1 MGNLIT
7 ALLVT
12 AGLFLCLG
20 IRAADMPEK
29 KKSRRRRIRFLSG
42 KPPGRIERMASEA
55 EQMLTAAGMQA
66 QLGTYKRLALVL
78 GIAGLL
84 IGAAIGNLLAA
95 AVLVWASPSCPCSS
109 SAYARATLRGLYE
122 SRNRAWAPSRTLMW
136 PAATIGAVEDNL
148 RLIPR
153 R

>member
-1 MGNLIT
+1 LGNLIT

-29 KKSRRRRIRFLSG
+29 KKAGAGASG
-42 KPPGRIERMASEA
+42 SCGQAPGRIERMASEA

-78 GIAGLL
+78 GMAGLL
-84 IGAAIGNLLAA
+84 IAR
-95 AVLVWASPSCPCSS
+95 PS
-109 SAYARATLRGLYE
+109 ATCL
-122 SRNRAWAPSRTLMW
+122 
-136 PAATIGAVEDNL
+136 
-148 RLIPR
+148 PR
-153 R
+153 RAGCGPRRHAPAHHPHMHGRLPARPV